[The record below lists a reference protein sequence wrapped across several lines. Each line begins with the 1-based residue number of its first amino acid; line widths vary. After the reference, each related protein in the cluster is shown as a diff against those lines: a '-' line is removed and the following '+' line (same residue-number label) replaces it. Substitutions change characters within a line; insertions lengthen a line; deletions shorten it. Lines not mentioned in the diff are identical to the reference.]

1 MTDPTRAS
9 GDPRFASADE
19 AFADACRIWLSG
31 CSCSSPGNPADCPEC
46 TNAFLE
52 AVMERARDF
61 DVATGSNTLR
71 GPRFQIIDEVG
82 PVPQPYQVAMIR
94 AIEGLG
100 RPRPGAGGPLEAGEL
115 CAALEPHID
124 PRPPV
129 VDAEAVEETPVPL
142 AEQME
147 QAYFDADEHGFCR
160 PEGLC
165 YAAEIEAVIRWIE
178 ANQMRRHGATQSAVH
193 TLIFD
198 LKEEAKRARGEES

>member
-1 MTDPTRAS
+1 MADPTRAS

-71 GPRFQIIDEVG
+71 GPRFLIIDEVG
-82 PVPQPYQVAMIR
+82 PVPQPHQVAMIR

-100 RPRPGAGGPLEAGEL
+100 RPRPGVGGPLEAGEL
-115 CAALEPHID
+115 CTALEPHID
-124 PRPPV
+124 PRPPA
-129 VDAEAVEETPVPL
+129 VDAEVVEEAPGPL

-178 ANQMRRHGATQSAVH
+178 ARQRALFGVVLPEVRQVI
-193 TLIFD
+193 LD
-198 LKEEAKRARGEES
+198 LKEEAERARGEES